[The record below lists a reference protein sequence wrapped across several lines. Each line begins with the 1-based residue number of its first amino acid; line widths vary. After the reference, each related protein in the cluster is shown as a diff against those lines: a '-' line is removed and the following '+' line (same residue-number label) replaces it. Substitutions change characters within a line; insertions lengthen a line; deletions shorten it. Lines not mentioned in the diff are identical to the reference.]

1 MFHNR
6 IGQSVDQSIGSPV
19 NRSICRI
26 KINEKEIE
34 TKEKKKKKQ
43 VPVEKQ
49 TEQKLGQKF

>member
-43 VPVEKQ
+43 APVEKQ

>member
-1 MFHNR
+1 MFHDR

-34 TKEKKKKKQ
+34 AKEKKKKQ